1 VAANGQ
7 FTWPSVVSFV
17 TVSGQDLMAA
27 DTPVRTVVGTSVGTE
42 HFGSVSR
49 TGFDPV

>member
-7 FTWPSVVSFV
+7 FTWPSAVSFV

-27 DTPVRTVVGTSVGTE
+27 DKPHCNPNNELRE
-42 HFGSVSR
+42 
-49 TGFDPV
+49 